1 MVVHGEVDINKIAD
15 LIQRILQQRDYN
27 SKVTVIVKD
36 KKEDKTA

>member
-1 MVVHGEVDINKIAD
+1 MIVHGELDINKIAD

-27 SKVTVIVKD
+27 STVIVTVKD